1 MTVMIAAFLI
11 WTVLSVLFVIFA
23 VRCRHS
29 DKPAR
34 FWANVPAPEVTDVKE
49 YNRKVSNLW
58 IVFSVLFELLGVTFL
73 FCRQNSPLVIV
84 PYLGTVFL
92 VLLVM
97 VLYSGIESRY
107 RK

>member
-1 MTVMIAAFLI
+1 MIIPFAI
-11 WTVLSVLFVIFA
+11 WTVLAVLFIGIA

-29 DKPAR
+29 EKPAG
-34 FWANVPAPEVTDVKE
+34 FWANVQAPEVTDMKE

-58 IVFSVLFELLGVTFL
+58 IGFSAVFELLGVSFL
-73 FCRQNSPLVIV
+73 FCRQNSPLLIL

-92 VLLVM
+92 ALVTM
-97 VLYSGIESRY
+97 VLYSQIESKY

>member
-1 MTVMIAAFLI
+1 MIIPFVI
-11 WTVLSVLFVIFA
+11 WTVLAVLFIVIA

-29 DKPAR
+29 EKPAG
-34 FWANVPAPEVTDVKE
+34 FWANVQAPEVTDVKE

-58 IVFSVLFELLGVTFL
+58 IGFSVVFELLGISFL
-73 FCRQNSPLVIV
+73 FCRHHSPLLIL

-92 VLLVM
+92 ALVTM
-97 VLYSGIESRY
+97 VLYSQIESKY

>member
-1 MTVMIAAFLI
+1 MIIAFVIWSIIAILFIVIAA
-11 WTVLSVLFVIFA
+11 
-23 VRCRHS
+23 RCRHS
-29 DKPAR
+29 EKPAG
-34 FWANVPAPEVTDVKE
+34 FWANVQAPEVTDVKE

-58 IVFSVLFELLGVTFL
+58 IGFSVVFELLGVVFL
-73 FCRQNSPLVIV
+73 FCRQNSPLLIL

>member
-1 MTVMIAAFLI
+1 MIIA
-11 WTVLSVLFVIFA
+11 FVIWSIIAILFLVIA

-29 DKPAR
+29 EKPAG
-34 FWANVPAPEVTDVKE
+34 FWANVQAPEVTDVKE

-58 IVFSVLFELLGVTFL
+58 IVFTVLFELLGVSFL
-73 FCRQNSPLVIV
+73 FCRQNSPLLIL

-92 VLLVM
+92 ALVTM
-97 VLYSGIESRY
+97 VVYSQIESKY